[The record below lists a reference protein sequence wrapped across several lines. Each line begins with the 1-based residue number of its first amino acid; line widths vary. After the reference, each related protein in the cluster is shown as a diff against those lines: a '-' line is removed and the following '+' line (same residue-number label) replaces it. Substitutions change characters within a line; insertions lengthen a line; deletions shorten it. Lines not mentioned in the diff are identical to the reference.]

1 MTAHVGQTASAS
13 ITVDVADPHAADRAG
28 STRSRRSDAFLLD
41 ARHPQ
46 RAELG
51 ICIAPI
57 GLATGCRSRCPDD
70 RPVRA
75 AFHILTLC
83 EQGTATQLV
92 DGSEH
97 QHRPGSV
104 LWIPPGTAHQMV
116 PVFTGVAVCFT
127 SSFVAP
133 GLGQRSGGVW
143 DLGSRDTRDVFSLV
157 GVLRSEYLRY
167 VDDQTGPELRNGD
180 LVVRHLL
187 LALLTRLQSIP
198 RRVGATDAGHPVAR
212 RFLALVET
220 NCRTMRRVEDYAEV
234 LGYST
239 RTLQRICYEQIGAGP
254 RDIID
259 ARIATEA
266 EHLLASTNLPVSAVG
281 RWVGFADAA
290 NFSKF
295 FQRQTGATP
304 GEFRRI
310 QLG

>member
-1 MTAHVGQTASAS
+1 MGQTASAL
-13 ITVDVADPHAADRAG
+13 IAVDVADPQTAARAG
-28 STRSRRSDAFLLD
+28 STRAGRSDTFLLD

-46 RAELG
+46 RSDLG

-70 RPVRA
+70 QPVRA

-92 DGSEH
+92 DGAEH

-116 PVFTGVAVCFT
+116 PVLTGVAVCFT
-127 SSFVAP
+127 SSFAGP
-133 GLGQRSGGVW
+133 ALAERTGGAW
-143 DLGSRDTRDVFSLV
+143 DLAPREMRDVASLV

-167 VDDQTGPELRNGD
+167 VDDQTGPQLRGGD
-180 LVVRHLL
+180 LVLQHLL
-187 LALLTRLQSIP
+187 LALLTRLQSMP
-198 RRVGATDAGHPVAR
+198 RRVGAGDAAHPVAR
-212 RFLALVET
+212 RFLEMVET
-220 NCRTMRRVEDYAEV
+220 NCRTMRRVEDYAEA

-239 RTLQRICYEQIGAGP
+239 RTLQRICYEQMGAGP

-259 ARIATEA
+259 TRIAAEA
-266 EHLLASTNLPVSAVG
+266 ERLLASTNLPVSAVG

-295 FQRQTGATP
+295 FQRQTGWTP
-304 GEFRRI
+304 GEFRRV